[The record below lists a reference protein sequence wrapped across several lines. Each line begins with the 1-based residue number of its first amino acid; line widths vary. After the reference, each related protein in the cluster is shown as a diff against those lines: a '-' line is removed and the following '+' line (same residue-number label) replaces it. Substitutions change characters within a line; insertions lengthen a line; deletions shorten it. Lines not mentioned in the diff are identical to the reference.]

1 MSKNLNVLLREFVR
15 QVLREAFE
23 NPPAADN
30 KNRRDAFLGLLKP
43 EIARGKSYP
52 DNEQF
57 VDQGEIAQQIFDF
70 IDKNKNKEFEQ
81 DEIPNNEVWR
91 EKVTPL
97 LQQLFGY
104 RLMKMRSGVRTK
116 K

>member
-23 NPPAADN
+23 NPPTADN

-43 EIARGKSYP
+43 DIARGKSNP
-52 DNEQF
+52 DDEQS
-57 VDQGEIAQQIFDF
+57 VEQGKIAQQIFDL
-70 IDKNKNKEFEQ
+70 IDLNKNKEFEQ
-81 DEIPNNEVWR
+81 DEIPDNKKWR
-91 EKVTPL
+91 EEVTPL

-104 RLMKMRSGVRTK
+104 RLMKMRSGVRQK